1 VITQL
6 VLNLFFPLHLTVR
19 TIGRVERLSLPD
31 LGLGPLMAKADTGAY
46 TSSLHCESVQESER
60 DGFRVLLVRFKGDKQ
75 SRIFV
80 QFTTKKVKSSNGQS
94 QKRYSIITQV
104 KLGNDEFQTE
114 FTLTDRKSMRFP
126 ALMGRKLLAGRY
138 KIDVSKRKTLG

>member
-1 VITQL
+1 
-6 VLNLFFPLHLTVR
+6 
-19 TIGRVERLSLPD
+19 
-31 LGLGPLMAKADTGAY
+31 MAKADTGAY

-60 DGFRVLLVRFKGDKQ
+60 DGLPVLLVRFKGDEKD
-75 SRIFV
+75 RVFV
-80 QFTTKKVKSSNGQS
+80 HYATKTVKSSNGQS
-94 QKRYSIITQV
+94 QKRYTISTRVQ
-104 KLGNDEFQTE
+104 LGNDIFPTE